1 MPSKRKK
8 RVSRDKPKTKK
19 RAAIRQPGDSN
30 AISHLAEVILT
41 EIKKKDRK
49 PALIPLLP
57 PELVLDPLRVR
68 KGLTNKPKVLR
79 HVDHKGYGLV
89 RVLTREKDFFP
100 EFAVYPDRSSKDV
113 IQSLKDAGL
122 KEEQRGKWVL
132 RTNRFNIF
140 VYV

>member
-19 RAAIRQPGDSN
+19 RAAVRLPGDSN
-30 AISHLAEVILT
+30 AIKI
-41 EIKKKDRK
+41 
-49 PALIPLLP
+49 
-57 PELVLDPLRVR
+57 R
-68 KGLTNKPKVLR
+68 KGLINKPKVLK

-113 IQSLKDAGL
+113 KQSLKDAGL

>member
-8 RVSRDKPKTKK
+8 RVSRDKPKRRKT
-19 RAAIRQPGDSN
+19 AVPAPPGVSN
-30 AISHLAEVILT
+30 AIKI
-41 EIKKKDRK
+41 
-49 PALIPLLP
+49 
-57 PELVLDPLRVR
+57 R
-68 KGLTNKPKVLR
+68 KGLINKPKVLR

-132 RTNRFNIF
+132 RTNRLNIF

>member
-8 RVSRDKPKTKK
+8 RVSRNKPKTKK
-19 RAAIRQPGDSN
+19 TVEAPPGSASN
-30 AISHLAEVILT
+30 AI
-41 EIKKKDRK
+41 K
-49 PALIPLLP
+49 
-57 PELVLDPLRVR
+57 VR
-68 KGLTNKPKVLR
+68 KRLINKPKVLR

-113 IQSLKDAGL
+113 IESLTDAGL
-122 KEEQRGKWVL
+122 KQEQRGKWVL